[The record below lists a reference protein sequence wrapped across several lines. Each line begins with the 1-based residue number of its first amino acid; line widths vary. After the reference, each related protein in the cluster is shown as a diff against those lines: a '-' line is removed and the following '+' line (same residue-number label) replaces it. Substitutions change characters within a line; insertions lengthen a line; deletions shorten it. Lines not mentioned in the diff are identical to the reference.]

1 MSMSSLSRNMKNLS
15 LLNFKLKKKVSPHKS
30 FNIFFMH
37 CWSIMFTNQFIIGGS
52 PRQGLGIET
61 TDSHCIKQYLKIPT
75 LSSDFYCVASDMTV
89 ITNLMQFQELRN
101 SFFYFEGHFKVEI
114 TIKKQLT
121 TPEKQKTQP
130 AILFGFFIFSRQ
142 SFIHQ
147 DIVFERIFFFLLPWC
162 LPFEHSRT
170 KVISVGKVIW
180 NQASFTNSIKQ
191 GLCMFHWQCL
201 NLIFFASNNGNRI
214 FIKKKKKEIIRCS
227 LSILDFYSL
236 ISE

>member
-114 TIKKQLT
+114 TIKNNWQHLRNRKHNQQFYLDSSYF
-121 TPEKQKTQP
+121 P
-130 AILFGFFIFSRQ
+130 AKVLSIRILSLKGFFFFTSMMFAIWTQQNQSNFSWK
-142 SFIHQ
+142 SYLKSGIIHQ
-147 DIVFERIFFFLLPWC
+147 
-162 LPFEHSRT
+162 
-170 KVISVGKVIW
+170 
-180 NQASFTNSIKQ
+180 
-191 GLCMFHWQCL
+191 
-201 NLIFFASNNGNRI
+201 
-214 FIKKKKKEIIRCS
+214 
-227 LSILDFYSL
+227 
-236 ISE
+236 

>member
-75 LSSDFYCVASDMTV
+75 LPSDFYCVASDMTV

-147 DIVFERIFFFLLPWC
+147 DIVFERIFFFY
-162 LPFEHSRT
+162 
-170 KVISVGKVIW
+170 
-180 NQASFTNSIKQ
+180 
-191 GLCMFHWQCL
+191 FHDVCHL
-201 NLIFFASNNGNRI
+201 NTAEP
-214 FIKKKKKEIIRCS
+214 K
-227 LSILDFYSL
+227 
-236 ISE
+236 